1 MIAIDSI
8 PLKYRAAVAGALAYL
23 LWPWANPPLWQYQ
36 QLWQDHAASA
46 PAVNTLASF
55 YKKYGDEAMP
65 VLNAQL
71 LLNQSRATEDR
82 LTAKYAQFSDQSRDD
97 GWAEATEFVINYVVE
112 NTLKNK
118 ITLLDSECRNT
129 MCRIEVATPEGLN
142 KALNKHI
149 AVLAGTLKAN
159 ELEFHNLVERKS
171 SVVIEFKS
179 DKRMKFG
186 FIEERIAR
194 PAERKEWTETVN
206 TWLNQQK
213 K

>member
-1 MIAIDSI
+1 MIAIESI

-23 LWPWANPPLWQYQ
+23 LWPWANPASWQYQ
-36 QLWQDHAASA
+36 QLWLDEAQTA
-46 PAVNTLASF
+46 PAVKALTRF
-55 YKKYGDEAMP
+55 HKKYGDDAMP

-71 LLNQSRATEDR
+71 ELNHSRAIEDR

-97 GWAEATEFVINYVVE
+97 GWAEATEFVIQYVVE

-129 MCRIEVATPEGLN
+129 MCRIEVATPEGLT
-142 KALNKHI
+142 KALNKQI
-149 AVLAGTLKAN
+149 TVLAGTLKAN
-159 ELEFHNLVERKS
+159 ELEFNNLIERKK
-171 SVVIEFKS
+171 SVLIEFKS

-194 PAERKEWTETVN
+194 PAARKEWTDTVN